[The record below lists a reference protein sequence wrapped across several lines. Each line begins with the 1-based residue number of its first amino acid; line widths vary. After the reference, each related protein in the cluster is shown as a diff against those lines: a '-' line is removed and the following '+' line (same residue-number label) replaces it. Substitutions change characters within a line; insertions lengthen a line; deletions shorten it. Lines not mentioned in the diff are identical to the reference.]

1 MRATGL
7 SAIGWRRIHGPV
19 VSPFSASSLVRL
31 GLTLGLAAIG
41 GGLFTLAGVPAGWLS
56 GAAVAV
62 AVAALAG
69 LRVGVP
75 NPVRQVAFV
84 LIGIGMGSSVSP
96 DTLDRLGAWPMS
108 ILFIVISSG
117 LVTLAAYLVLSRV
130 AGWDR
135 LTAVYGAVPGA
146 LSYVM
151 AIAASSPADLS
162 RVALSQSI
170 RLLFLVAVLPP
181 LIGIFG
187 HTLAPA
193 EMAVVHVE
201 AGLVDLVFLF
211 GGGAAL
217 GYLFLRLGQPAGMLL
232 GSLLFSAVLHASGIV
247 TTWLPAWMLVPG
259 FLVLG
264 GMIGSRFAG
273 IDRALFM
280 KIVAASV
287 AALAAGLAVSL
298 VAAFLLI
305 EITGLP
311 AGQVIL
317 AISPGALESMT
328 TLAYLLGFDTAYVA
342 GLHFVRF
349 LAITAA
355 LPVLASWLKA
365 PRG

>member
-1 MRATGL
+1 MRPAHL
-7 SAIGWRRIHGPV
+7 SPAPSRRIHGPV
-19 VSPFSASSLVRL
+19 VTVPNLSLIGRL
-31 GLTLGLAAIG
+31 ALTLGLSAIG
-41 GGLFTLAGVPAGWLS
+41 GGLFTLIGVPAGWLS
-56 GAAVAV
+56 GGAVAV
-62 AVAALAG
+62 AIAALSG
-69 LRVGVP
+69 VRVVMP
-75 NPVRQVAFV
+75 SAVRQVAFL

-96 DTLDRLGAWPMS
+96 DTIDRLGAWPMS
-108 ILFIVISSG
+108 ILFVVVSSAF
-117 LVTLAAYLVLSRV
+117 VTLAAYLVLSRV

-135 LTAVYGAVPGA
+135 VTAVYGAVPGA

-151 AIAASSPADLS
+151 AVAAASPADLS

-187 HTLAPA
+187 HTLAPSDV
-193 EMAVVHVE
+193 AVVHVE
-201 AGLVDLVFLF
+201 AGFVDLALLF

-217 GYLFLRLGQPAGMLL
+217 GYLFMRLGQPAGMLL
-232 GSLLFSAVLHASGIV
+232 GPLLLSAVLHASGII
-247 TTWLPAWMLVPG
+247 TTWLPSWLLIPG

-264 GMIGSRFAG
+264 GLIGSRFAG
-273 IDRALFM
+273 IDRSLFM

-298 VAAFLLI
+298 LAAFALI

-349 LAITAA
+349 LVITAA
-355 LPVLASWLKA
+355 LPVLAARLKSA
-365 PRG
+365 AR

>member
-1 MRATGL
+1 MREAHL
-7 SAIGWRRIHGPV
+7 SASRSRRIHGPV
-19 VSPFSASSLVRL
+19 VILANASLLGRL
-31 GLTLGLAAIG
+31 ALTLMFSAIG

-56 GAAVAV
+56 GGAVAV
-62 AVAALAG
+62 AIAALSG
-69 LRVGVP
+69 VRVVMP
-75 NPVRQVAFV
+75 SAVRQVAFL

-96 DTLDRLGAWPMS
+96 DTIDRLGAWPMS
-108 ILFIVISSG
+108 ILFVVVSSAF
-117 LVTLAAYLVLSRV
+117 VTLAAYQVLHRFG
-130 AGWDR
+130 GWDR
-135 LTAVYGAVPGA
+135 VTAVYGAVPGA

-151 AIAASSPADLS
+151 AVAAASPADLR

-187 HTLAPA
+187 HTLAPSDV
-193 EMAVVHVE
+193 AVVHVE
-201 AGLVDLVFLF
+201 AGFVDLALLF

-232 GSLLFSAVLHASGIV
+232 GPLLLSAVLHATGII
-247 TTWLPAWMLVPG
+247 TTWLPSWLLIPG

-264 GMIGSRFAG
+264 GLIGSRFAG
-273 IDRALFM
+273 IDRSLFV
-280 KIVAASV
+280 KIVGASV

-349 LAITAA
+349 LVITAA
-355 LPVLASWLKA
+355 LPVLAARLKSTL
-365 PRG
+365 R

>member
-1 MRATGL
+1 MILAN
-7 SAIGWRRIHGPV
+7 
-19 VSPFSASSLVRL
+19 ASLLGRL
-31 GLTLGLAAIG
+31 ALTLMFSAIG

-56 GAAVAV
+56 GGAVAV
-62 AVAALAG
+62 AIAALSG
-69 LRVGVP
+69 VRVVMP
-75 NPVRQVAFV
+75 SAVRQVAFL

-108 ILFIVISSG
+108 ILFVVVSSG
-117 LVTLAAYLVLSRV
+117 FVTLAAYQVLHRV
-130 AGWDR
+130 GGWDR
-135 LTAVYGAVPGA
+135 VTAVYGAVPGA

-151 AIAASSPADLS
+151 AVAASSPADLR

-187 HTLAPA
+187 HSLEPS
-193 EMAVVHVE
+193 AVADVHVE
-201 AGLVDLVFLF
+201 AGFVDLAVLF

-217 GYLFLRLGQPAGMLL
+217 GYLFMRLGQPAGMLL
-232 GSLLFSAVLHASGIV
+232 GPLLLSAVLHASGIV
-247 TTWLPAWMLVPG
+247 TTWLPSWLLIPG

-264 GMIGSRFAG
+264 GLIGSRFAG
-273 IDRALFM
+273 IDRSLFV
-280 KIVAASV
+280 KIVGASV

-298 VAAFLLI
+298 VAALLLM

-349 LAITAA
+349 LVITAA
-355 LPVLASWLKA
+355 LPVLASRLKST
-365 PRG
+365 PR